1 MSRLRL
7 DASTDGLPR
16 PRQRFNPRVAVKK
29 AESWPAETILLT
41 AAVATVVFAFMWFA

>member
-7 DASTDGLPR
+7 DASTQSLR
-16 PRQRFNPRVAVKK
+16 IPRQRFNPRVAIRRT
-29 AESWPAETILLT
+29 ESWAGETILLT